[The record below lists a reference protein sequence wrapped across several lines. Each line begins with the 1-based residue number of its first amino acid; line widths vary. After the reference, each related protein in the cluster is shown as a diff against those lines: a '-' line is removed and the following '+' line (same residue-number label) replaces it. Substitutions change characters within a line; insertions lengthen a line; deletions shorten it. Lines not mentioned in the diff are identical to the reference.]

1 MVHKNKASFGGTRGT
16 HGTHS
21 RKAFKI
27 KGLAVY
33 HLRGGSRYTPVHRGL
48 LDVVLFLWKKVQV
61 LRTVHISKL
70 MIVVRTPRRSP
81 RRRIHPVS
89 RVDYIKKAQAR
100 LLTLTWAFGDL
111 TKGCITPESLRDI
124 QCSEC

>member
-21 RKAFKI
+21 RKAFEI

-61 LRTVHISKL
+61 LCTVHISKL
-70 MIVVRTPRRSP
+70 MIVVCTHTSSLTASKKSPERS
-81 RRRIHPVS
+81 S
-89 RVDYIKKAQAR
+89 YYAQ
-100 LLTLTWAFGDL
+100 G
-111 TKGCITPESLRDI
+111 
-124 QCSEC
+124 